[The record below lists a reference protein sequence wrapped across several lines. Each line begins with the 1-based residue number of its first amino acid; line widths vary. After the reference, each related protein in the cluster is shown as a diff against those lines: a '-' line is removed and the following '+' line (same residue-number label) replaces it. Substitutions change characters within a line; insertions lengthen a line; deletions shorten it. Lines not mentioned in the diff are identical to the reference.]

1 MNDYTVKNGIIYGK
15 SIKATN
21 RIPFDMLGKY
31 NEITVIRC
39 KEAIVPCAIKCL
51 NGVEMSNYSFTDGKL
66 SVDIVLYGHSV
77 LKIEGSARI
86 TLNGIEIKP
95 EKDYPSRYILEGMGK
110 YNLAI
115 EAI

>member
-31 NEITVIRC
+31 N
-39 KEAIVPCAIKCL
+39 
-51 NGVEMSNYSFTDGKL
+51 
-66 SVDIVLYGHSV
+66 
-77 LKIEGSARI
+77 
-86 TLNGIEIKP
+86 
-95 EKDYPSRYILEGMGK
+95 
-110 YNLAI
+110 LAI